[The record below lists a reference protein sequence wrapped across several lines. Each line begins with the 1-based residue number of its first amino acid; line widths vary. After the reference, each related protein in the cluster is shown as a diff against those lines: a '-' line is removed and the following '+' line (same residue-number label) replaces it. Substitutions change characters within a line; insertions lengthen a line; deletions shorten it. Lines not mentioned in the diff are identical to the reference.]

1 MLQTFLARGVQ
12 VWGQPV
18 QDVLDD
24 GHLLI
29 QQAASQDGPGLVS
42 MLLEVSLNLYKNASC
57 DTKVKFGISG
67 RELQMLAKLP
77 WQPNLLMS
85 LGSRLSR
92 SAVRMTWLASQNLL
106 NV

>member
-1 MLQTFLARGVQ
+1 MTPSYARTALPMLCLILQEMLQTFLARGVQ

-42 MLLEVSLNLYKNASC
+42 MLLEVRL
-57 DTKVKFGISG
+57 
-67 RELQMLAKLP
+67 
-77 WQPNLLMS
+77 LLMS
-85 LGSRLSR
+85 ILDKMNLILFLAGR
-92 SAVRMTWLASQNLL
+92 S
-106 NV
+106 